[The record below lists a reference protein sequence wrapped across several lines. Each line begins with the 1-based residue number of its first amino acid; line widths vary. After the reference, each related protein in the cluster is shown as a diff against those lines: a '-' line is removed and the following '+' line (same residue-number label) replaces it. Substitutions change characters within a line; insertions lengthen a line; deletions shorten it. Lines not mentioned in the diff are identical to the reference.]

1 MENQYTKIA
10 TLRRFVDGFNDQQH
24 LRIIAGNR
32 LVAQFR
38 ERLGVLYDG
47 KPTEESEDDKREN
60 AEKAI
65 KLLKDQYHR
74 YTDGVVQSLQDGE
87 VGKLKR
93 KIVLEKDGIFS
104 DVSEIYLV
112 DSYMS
117 MVRLE
122 EQLKRRLEK
131 LMEGIPIYD
140 QFLSQIKGVGP
151 ISSAYILAYLNPH
164 KAKYPSSFWKYCG
177 LDVAQ
182 DGRGRG
188 RYKEHL
194 VPHTMLK
201 GDGSEVEFMGLSFQ
215 ARLKPKLYLLATS
228 FVKHKGSKYNEVYY
242 NYKNRLANRPDL
254 ILNLVEEDGVVSDI
268 SVKRGTTLDQ
278 YIVSVTNSKAITI
291 DYVVTTKSGFGFR
304 TGFGF
309 RISVGDSLKKGQLL
323 SGKTKAH
330 INAMALRY
338 VAKIFLVDLH
348 AKWRELEGLPV
359 PAPYSE
365 AKLGLHHGVD
375 C

>member
-1 MENQYTKIA
+1 MENQNTKIA

-47 KPTEESEDDKREN
+47 KPAEEGEEEKREN

-74 YTDGVVQSLQDGE
+74 YTDGVVKSLQDGE

-93 KIVLEKDGIFS
+93 KIVLEEGGVFS
-104 DVSEIYLV
+104 DVSELYLV

-131 LMEGIPIYD
+131 LMDGIPVYD

-151 ISSAYILAYLNPH
+151 ISSAYMLAYLNPH

-201 GDGSEVEFMGLSFQ
+201 GDGSTVDFMGLSFQ
-215 ARLKPKLYLLATS
+215 AQLKPKLYLLATS

-242 NYKNRLANRPDL
+242 NYKNRLTNRADL
-254 ILNLVEEDGVVSDI
+254 IPIESDESGVVTD
-268 SVKRGTTLDQ
+268 VTTTYGPVLNKHMVE
-278 YIVSVTNSKAITI
+278 I
-291 DYVVTTKSGFGFR
+291 TTKSDTVIYVLHTKSDVECRF
-304 TGFGF
+304 TA
-309 RISVGDSLKKGQLL
+309 GDSVKKGQLL

-375 C
+375 Q